1 MIGLIHR
8 VDQVKEMQPEFA
20 SKVKIDPIH
29 SDCKQMI
36 RNLR

>member
-1 MIGLIHR
+1 MHK
-8 VDQVKEMQPEFA
+8 VDQVKEMKPELA

-29 SDCKQMI
+29 CDYKQMI

>member
-1 MIGLIHR
+1 MKGLKLR
-8 VDQVKEMQPEFA
+8 VDQVKEMKPKAA

-29 SDCKQMI
+29 IDCKQMI